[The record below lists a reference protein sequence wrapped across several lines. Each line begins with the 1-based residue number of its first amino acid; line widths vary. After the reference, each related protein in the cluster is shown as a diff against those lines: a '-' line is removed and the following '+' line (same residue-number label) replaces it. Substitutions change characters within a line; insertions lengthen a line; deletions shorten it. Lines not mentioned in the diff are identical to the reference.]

1 MTDKIELST
10 EVVELSKQLK
20 DKFSYQNGKITFDK
34 DAYKTTLPEGVTYDI
49 AKKVINH
56 NQNYALAVANI
67 SGERA
72 VEELAKDKSLDRV
85 KAVAEFYHGKVEHTT
100 YREST
105 VRNVQ
110 TGEETKVA
118 GQTSTRVT
126 ISSSGK
132 EFKAIKARIA
142 ELAAKKLK

>member
-1 MTDKIELST
+1 MTESVLPENVKSLADK
-10 EVVELSKQLK
+10 LK
-20 DKFSYQNGKITFDK
+20 DKFEYANGKITFAK
-34 DAYKTTLPEGVTYDI
+34 DAYKTTLPEDVTYDL

-56 NQNYALAVANI
+56 NQDFALAVAAL

-85 KAVAEFYHGKVEHTT
+85 KSTAEFYHGKVEHTT

-105 VRNVQ
+105 TRNVQ
-110 TGEETKVA
+110 TGEETIVK
-118 GQTSTRVT
+118 GQTSTRLT
-126 ISSSGK
+126 ISVKGK
-132 EFKAIKARIA
+132 EFKAVKARVA